1 MSALLLTHSIRL
13 TRRWV
18 RLYTAGLPTEVRE
31 ARRAELESDLWE
43 QEQEAGAA
51 GCRPTT
57 TALHVQRRFM
67 LGIPADLS
75 WRQQQGGSKIIRKAG
90 RGAIEGARLTAAAI
104 RRNWALGTVI
114 LALAGAFSAVGLV
127 SQAGGAV
134 DPTNPKTCFLHRT
147 GDEPASKRPATDRKR
162 GASVSRAPKR
172 TQSGE
177 RQTRSS
183 NLRGGVQ

>member
-1 MSALLLTHSIRL
+1 MSALLLTHIIRL

-57 TALHVQRRFM
+57 TALHVLRRFM

-75 WRQQQGGSKIIRKAG
+75 WRQQQGGSKIFRKAG

-114 LALAGAFSAVGLV
+114 LALAGVFLAFGLV
-127 SQAGGAV
+127 GQAGGAV
-134 DPTNPKTCFLHRT
+134 DRSNPKTCFLHRT
-147 GDEPASKRPATDRKR
+147 GDEPASKRAATDR
-162 GASVSRAPKR
+162 
-172 TQSGE
+172 
-177 RQTRSS
+177 
-183 NLRGGVQ
+183 